1 MFIEKLIITS
11 HTGETIRK
19 VDFNPKGL
27 NLIVGVSDNNGSTND
42 IGKTTLIR
50 CIDFCLNGKLEQL
63 YIDKEFRNSINQE
76 VYDFLA
82 KQQPTFTVIFKE
94 ESTKSIY
101 EISRTAYYVKEKFK
115 IDNKFLVNGT
125 KIEGDFEV
133 ELKRY
138 FFNNLEKK
146 PTFRQLVPKFIRKDE
161 QQISNVLRYLHSTT
175 SNVEYEKIHLFL
187 FGFSAK
193 KLLQD
198 KSELEHKL
206 KNLKKSKEALALR
219 FTVTDLKQILEI
231 TKKDLGKLYQAR
243 DSFQLDDKYELEE
256 QELKYLQLELIKLE
270 KIISDYQLKKT
281 LSINKLEELKE
292 GIFEN
297 DTRALKLLYDEAK
310 FYSKD
315 LHKTF
320 DDVVHFHNKMI
331 ENEIE
336 YITSKIKKYDEK
348 LFEYIE
354 NRDKYSKQY
363 SELMKKLSKTGSLA
377 EYTKLN
383 EQIEK
388 IAEKKG
394 RDEKLLDELESIE
407 NELKGFED
415 KLLKAKQELDSNLSD
430 FDKKLIIFNN
440 SFSTYSKELYDKEY
454 FLSYDK
460 DEDPIKFYT
469 KNVGGNQGS
478 GKKQAIISAFDLAY
492 IDFINE
498 LKLSFPHFVA
508 HDKVELIDI
517 DKLKN
522 LFDISNKI
530 NGQYIVPIIED
541 KIESIL
547 SNFEENIILRL
558 SEKDKFF
565 GI

>member
-11 HTGETIRK
+11 HTSKIIRE
-19 VDFNPKGL
+19 VNFNPKGL
-27 NLIVGVSDNNGSTND
+27 NLIVGLSDKNGSTND

-82 KQQPTFTVIFKE
+82 KQQPTFTIIFKE
-94 ESTKSIY
+94 ESTKYNY
-101 EISRTAYYVKEKFK
+101 EISRTVAFVKEKFK
-115 IDNKFLVNGT
+115 IDNNITVNGI
-125 KIEGDFEV
+125 KIEGNFEV
-133 ELKRY
+133 ELKKY

-161 QQISNVLRYLHSTT
+161 QQISNVLKYLHSTT
-175 SNVEYEKIHLFL
+175 SNIDYEKIHLFL

-206 KNLKKSKEALALR
+206 KNLKKSKEALASR

-231 TKKDLGKLYQAR
+231 TKKDLAKLYKAR

-547 SNFEENIILRL
+547 SDFEKNIILRL

>member
-125 KIEGDFEV
+125 NIEGDFEV

-469 KNVGGNQGS
+469 KNVGGNQGN

-492 IDFINE
+492 IDFIDE